1 MIARPGNWVLTPR
14 QSGRRDK
21 AACLIPSEYYRCGK
35 GVSSRAKAGLVVPPC
50 GLPARAIAELS
61 RRMRAGKSLPS
72 DEGQCGS
79 RFATRSGA
87 QQAVQIAWF
96 GDRLAFPL
104 AHLIAYIEQFELLEV
119 VKGLA

>member
-21 AACLIPSEYYRCGK
+21 AARLIPSEYYRCGK
-35 GVSSRAKAGLVVPPC
+35 GVVESEAGLVMPPC
-50 GLPARAIAELS
+50 GLQARAIAELS
-61 RRMRAGKSLPS
+61 RRMRVGKPLPS
-72 DEGQCGS
+72 DEGRCGS